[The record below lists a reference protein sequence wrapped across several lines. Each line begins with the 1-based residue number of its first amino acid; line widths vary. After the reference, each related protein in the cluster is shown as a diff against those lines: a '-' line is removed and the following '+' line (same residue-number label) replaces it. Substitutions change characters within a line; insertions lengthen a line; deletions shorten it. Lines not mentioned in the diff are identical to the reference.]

1 VRPRRWQLEPVSISQ
16 ECKTMIERKNP
27 SNLAPPVGRYHHL
40 TIIPAGSDILAIA
53 GQVGLDEKGHL
64 PATVE
69 EQLANALANVT
80 RILQSEGLDHRA
92 VFKINMWLTQPVER
106 ERYTEIWRE
115 FHSDEPPASM
125 FAYVSAMIRPE
136 YLVEVEA
143 WAARPTRE
151 AI

>member
-27 SNLAPPVGRYHHL
+27 SSLAPPVGRYHHL

-106 ERYTEIWRE
+106 ERYVEIWRE

-143 WAARPTRE
+143 WAARPARE

>member
-1 VRPRRWQLEPVSISQ
+1 VRPHRWRLEPVSISQ

-69 EQLANALANVT
+69 EQLSNALANVT
-80 RILQSEGLDHRA
+80 RILQSEDLDHRA

-106 ERYTEIWRE
+106 KRYVEIWRG

-143 WAARPTRE
+143 WAARPARE
-151 AI
+151 VI

>member
-1 VRPRRWQLEPVSISQ
+1 VGRLSLYRFFQ
-16 ECKTMIERKNP
+16 EFETMIERKNP
-27 SNLAPPVGRYHHL
+27 HNLAPPVGRYHHL

-53 GQVGLDEKGHL
+53 GQVGLDEGGHL
-64 PATVE
+64 PDTVE

-92 VFKINMWLTQPVER
+92 VFKVNMWLTQPVER
-106 ERYTEIWRE
+106 ERYVEIWRG

-143 WAARPTRE
+143 WAARPTKE
-151 AI
+151 GI